1 MIRHEFGDCSSK
13 PLGHHT
19 LGIECKSVLSTGV
32 DRMLVGNRVGVGLSR
47 STISSFAPEPPVTE
61 TGQIVP
67 IRPAT
72 SHKPSKFAVAGMKIT
87 T

>member
-1 MIRHEFGDCSSK
+1 MLSMIEFYTCDSTQSMIKHEFGDCSSK

-47 STISSFAPEPPVTE
+47 STISYFASFLKKA
-61 TGQIVP
+61 
-67 IRPAT
+67 ALM
-72 SHKPSKFAVAGMKIT
+72 AVSPL
-87 T
+87 